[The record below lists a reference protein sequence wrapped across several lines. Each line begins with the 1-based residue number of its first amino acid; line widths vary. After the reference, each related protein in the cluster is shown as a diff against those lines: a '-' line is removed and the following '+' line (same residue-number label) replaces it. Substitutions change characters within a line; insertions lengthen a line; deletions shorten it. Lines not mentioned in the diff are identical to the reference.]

1 MTSFRSF
8 RELVGF
14 EPEIVRKALSL
25 AFAAWLSFA
34 IASLL
39 HVHNAY
45 WAAMPVWVLT
55 QASRG
60 LVVERAVFRIVG
72 TLIGASV
79 GFALVHVPAPPIV
92 QLALLAGWIGFNAAL
107 THLLRGVHGYGALL
121 AGMTAAVVVIPALL
135 TPTES
140 LDIAIARVECT
151 LIGVVVSTLV
161 LAVLTPVSPLAEFYA
176 QVRAVSAD
184 AVAYAA
190 RLLRDPAAAGDAA
203 EEGRLVA
210 QISQLDAS
218 ARPTAAGSVEG
229 YRRLGDIDLLVVG
242 SLSTIA
248 AAQAVKDAGCRIE
261 PGLPEWLDRVA
272 ARLRRESQAE
282 AREAGWAEADDD
294 VAVARLKIAVG
305 QILDA
310 GDALAHGVS
319 RPVSGATRIRLAPH
333 REWALAGRTAALA
346 AAASFGAGLVGL
358 AWPWPAVELAA
369 LGVCIFVMVLGSLP
383 LPQLVAPK
391 LFAGVVTGVVAAT
404 FYRLALQP
412 HIASNAALL
421 LSIAPFVLLG
431 GFGRANPRTGI
442 AAIDANMCFMLA
454 SQAGMP
460 AVDDVGRVLADS
472 AALAVAAGLM
482 AGLFVLL
489 PRRAQRQA
497 FDAAAVIRRDL
508 QRILEADAGDR
519 LAWHARASRAI
530 LRLTLHLGRAKTL
543 GERWPAGLVATL
555 NLGHALIDL
564 RKHGMPE
571 SVRTLLASMLQ
582 QKRTPR
588 QTVTALDTLAGGIDD
603 AGTRRQLGR
612 LSLALDRAADL
623 LTFGLAA
630 PASHER

>member
-8 RELVGF
+8 RELASFF
-14 EPEIVRKALSL
+14 EPEVVRKALSL

-60 LVVERAVFRIVG
+60 LVVERAFFRIVG
-72 TLIGASV
+72 TLIGAGV
-79 GFALVHVPAPPIV
+79 GFALVHVPAPPLV
-92 QLALLAGWIGFNAAL
+92 QLALLAGWMGLNAAL

-140 LDIAIARVECT
+140 LDIAVARVECT

-176 QVRAVSAD
+176 HVRSVSAD

-190 RLLRDPAAAGDAA
+190 RVLRDPDAAGDAA

-218 ARPTAAGSVEG
+218 ARPLAAGSVEG

-248 AAQAVKDAGCRIE
+248 AAQAVRDAACHIDAA
-261 PGLPEWLDRVA
+261 LLEWLDRVA
-272 ARLRRESQAE
+272 TRLRREPQAE
-282 AREAGWAEADDD
+282 AREAGWADADDD
-294 VAVARLKIAVG
+294 VAVARLKISVG

-310 GDALAHGVS
+310 GDALAHGEPRRVS
-319 RPVSGATRIRLAPH
+319 PATRIRLAPH

-346 AAASFGAGLVGL
+346 AAASFGAGVVGL

-404 FYRLALQP
+404 FYRLVLQP

-421 LSIAPFVLLG
+421 LSVVPFLLLG

-442 AAIDANMCFMLA
+442 AAIDANMCFQLA

-472 AALAVAAGLM
+472 AALALAAGLM
-482 AGLFVLL
+482 AGLFLLL
-489 PRRAQRQA
+489 PRQAQRQA
-497 FDAAAVIRRDL
+497 IDAATVIRRDL

-519 LAWHARASRAI
+519 LAWHARTSRAI

-543 GERWPAGLVATL
+543 GERWPGGLVATL

-564 RKHGMPE
+564 RKRGMPE
-571 SVRTLLASMLQ
+571 NVRTLLASMLQ

-588 QTVTALDTLAGGIDD
+588 QTVTALDALAGAIDD
-603 AGTRRQLGR
+603 TGTQRQLAR
-612 LSLALDRAADL
+612 LSLTLDRAADL

-630 PASHER
+630 PHPYR